1 MLLPIGHEETT
12 VRRMPWVTLT
22 IIGSCL
28 VAFILTAIAQ
38 SGEER
43 VAFSEQRVVEYFL
56 DHPYLQLDEMFKGH
70 TYYSM
75 GQQRDRKLISPPDA
89 LEQLQLEQLELDAL
103 VEAFYE
109 IRGGTPYFRW
119 GLVPTHQRLVAWFTH
134 MLMHVGLLHVF
145 GNLFILYLA
154 GPPLEDAWGHI
165 PFVVFYVV
173 SGLVAALFFIAGYP
187 EIDEPLIGA
196 SGAIAGVMGA
206 FAVRFW
212 NTKITFFYFFFFF
225 KIYTGTLRAPAWL
238 MLGFWVLAQI
248 AFASGWWA
256 FISMGDMGN
265 VAFEAHIAGFV
276 FGVAVAFL
284 VQKLA
289 LEERFVEPV
298 IERQRTV
305 HEARSVER
313 ALDLAREG
321 QIREAV
327 RLLEG
332 DLDRDPRDTD
342 AASALW
348 TIAATVG
355 GEPRVAWRMVPA
367 LEASARTGDDGL
379 PAQCWGE
386 LLRKAPEVG
395 IAQATAVRLGEIVL
409 AAGLDSDVATTLD
422 WLEDRVDAS
431 TPVGQLAR
439 LARMAVAIGVSAP
452 YSELALARPELPP
465 EIADELRAAINR
477 GRE

>member
-22 IIGSCL
+22 IIGACL
-28 VAFILTAIAQ
+28 VTFILTVIAS

-43 VAFSEQRVVEYFL
+43 VAFSEQTVVEYFL
-56 DHPYLQLDEMFKGH
+56 DHPYLELDENFKGY
-70 TYYSM
+70 TYYFLK
-75 GQQRDRKLISPPDA
+75 QQRDHESARPPDNLEELR
-89 LEQLQLEQLELDAL
+89 LEQRELDAL
-103 VEAFYE
+103 VASYHEV
-109 IRGGTPYFRW
+109 RGGSPYFRW
-119 GLVPTHQRLVAWFTH
+119 GLVPTYQRPIAWFTH
-134 MLMHVGLLHVF
+134 MLMHVGLLHLF

-154 GPPLEDAWGHI
+154 GPPLEDSWGHF
-165 PFVVFYVV
+165 PFAVFYVIA
-173 SGLVAALFFIAGYP
+173 GLVAAFFFIAGSP
-187 EIDEPLIGA
+187 DLDEPLIGA
-196 SGAIAGVMGA
+196 SGAISGVMGA

-225 KIYTGTLRAPAWL
+225 KIYTGTFRAPAWL

-256 FISMGDMGN
+256 FMSMGDMGN

-289 LEERFVEPV
+289 LEERFIAPM
-298 IERQRTV
+298 IERQETV

-321 QIREAV
+321 QTKEAV
-327 RLLEG
+327 SLLEG
-332 DLDRDPRDTD
+332 DLDRNPRDTD

-379 PAQCWGE
+379 PALCWGD
-386 LLRKAPEVG
+386 LLRKAPDVK
-395 IAQATAVRLGEIVL
+395 ILPATAVRLGEIVL
-409 AAGLDSDVATTLD
+409 AAGLDADVATTLH
-422 WLEDRVDAS
+422 WLEDRVDPS
-431 TPVGQLAR
+431 TPVGQLIR
-439 LARMAVAIGVSAP
+439 LARMADRLGIRAP
-452 YSELALARPELPP
+452 YAELALARPELPP
-465 EIADELRAAINR
+465 EVADELRAAIDR
-477 GRE
+477 S